1 MKWAI
6 IVLDSQTAFISA
18 VIAAMQL
25 SITSNHTFNKAAD
38 QVLEVVSSANWNIP
52 LVFTYIYMF

>member
-18 VIAAMQL
+18 VIGAMQL
-25 SITSNHTFNKAAD
+25 STTSSYKINKAAD
-38 QVLEVVSSANWNIP
+38 QVLEV
-52 LVFTYIYMF
+52 FTYIYMF